1 MSWMWRRVK
10 KSVRLAG
17 VVACLVVSSLAV
29 ASEYHGQVTFNG
41 LPVPGVTVTATQGSK
56 TVVAVSDD
64 NGNYS
69 FSDLPDGAWKIELTM
84 TGFATLDQNVTVAPD
99 TPGIKWELKMLPIDQ
114 ILAQSKA
121 VKVAPEPVVAA
132 EAPKVPAKG
141 EAAAKPAETAGPP
154 KPEEPKESS
163 DGFLVNGSVNN
174 AATSQFSLSPAF
186 GNTRSGSKGLY
197 NGGLSLILDN
207 SALNARPYSLTGQEL
222 PQSSYNRVTAAVS
235 FGGPIKIPH
244 LVRRGPNFFIGY
256 QFTRDAD
263 DEAVS
268 GLVPTAAQRCL
279 DPAVPCPVTIN
290 PQAQVLLAL
299 YPLPNIAGNLQY
311 NYQVPVVSNNHQDA
325 IQARLDRG
333 NGRRDYLY
341 GNIASQST
349 RADNSNLF
357 GFRDTTD
364 TLGLNAAIN
373 WNHRMNHNIYL
384 NTGFRFSRLRNQVTP
399 FFQNKINVSGAAGI
413 TGNDQD
419 PANWGPPSLTFSS
432 GITGLS
438 DVNSAYNRNETNAV
452 SESAQY
458 YRGRHN
464 VTAGGDFRRQEYNY
478 FAQQNP
484 RGSFGATPVL
494 ATNISDFADFLAGIP
509 DTSSVAFGNADKYLR
524 QSVYDAFVTDD
535 WRIRPELTIQVG
547 VRWEYGAPITET
559 KDRLVNLDVAPNF
572 AAVSPV
578 LASSP
583 HGPLTGQTYPNSLLR
598 PDRFGIEPR
607 IGISWRPI
615 PGSSVVVRAG
625 YGVYDDTS
633 VYRTTALGLA
643 QQNPLSTSLSVQN
656 SPTCP
661 LTLANGFTPCAGI
674 TENTFAVDP
683 NFRVGYAQ
691 TWQLAVQ
698 RDLPAA
704 LQMTATYLGIKGTR
718 GMQQFLP
725 NTYPRGGTDPCPS
738 CPTGF
743 TYETSNGNS
752 TRESGSL
759 QLRRRLRSGFTATLQ
774 YTYSKSID
782 NDALLGGQ
790 GPIAGG
796 ATSQTPGT
804 ALVAQDWLNLRGER
818 GLSTFDQRHLVN
830 ANLQYTS
837 GMGVGGGTL
846 MAGWRG
852 RAMKEWTMV
861 ATIVAGSG
869 LPQTPVYL
877 DTVNGTGKIGT
888 VRPNR
893 TSAPLY
899 TGSGGHFLNAD
910 AFTAPAYGQ
919 WGNAARDSII
929 GPDTFTFNASASRTF
944 HVGKRFNLDI
954 RVDSTNVLNHPVF
967 PSYNTAL
974 ITCTLLADG
983 SADLRDRGNEAGA
996 EPAAELNLADRYARA
1011 GCRDAQ
1017 PADDSEVEVLM
1028 RLLLTTSLLLT
1039 AAAQALRRSRPE
1051 QNSGTGGSVH
1061 ASGALATGR

>member
-1 MSWMWRRVK
+1 MVSLMWRRVK

-17 VVACLVVSSLAV
+17 VIACLVYSGLAV

-56 TVVAVSDD
+56 TVVAESDD

-69 FSDLPDGAWKIELTM
+69 FPDLPDGAWKIELTM
-84 TGFATLDQNVTVAPD
+84 TGFATLDQQVTVAPD
-99 TPGIKWELKMLPIDQ
+99 TPGIKWELKMLPLDQ

-121 VKVAPEPVVAA
+121 VKIAPEPVVAT

-141 EAAAKPAETAGPP
+141 DAATKPAQAADAAPP

-207 SALNARPYSLTGQEL
+207 SATDARPYSLTGQQT
-222 PQSSYNRVTAAVS
+222 PRPSYNQVIGAVS
-235 FGGPIKIPH
+235 VGGPIKIPH
-244 LVRRGPNFFIGY
+244 LVRRGPTFFFGY
-256 QFTRDAD
+256 QWTRH
-263 DEAVS
+263 AVDS
-268 GLVPTAAQRCL
+268 TAPGLVPTAEQRCIN
-279 DPAVPCPVTIN
+279 VTCPVVIS
-290 PQAQVLLAL
+290 PVAQALLAY
-299 YPLPNIAGNLQY
+299 YPLPNLAGNSQY
-311 NYQVPVVSNNHQDA
+311 NYQIPVVSNTHQDA
-325 IQARLDRG
+325 IQARLEKG
-333 NGRRDYLY
+333 IGRRDYVY
-341 GNIASQST
+341 GSISSQST
-349 RADNSNLF
+349 RSDNSNLF
-357 GFRDTTD
+357 AFRDTTD
-364 TLGLNAAIN
+364 TLGLNTAIN

-384 NTGFRFSRLRNQVTP
+384 NTGFRFSRLRNQITP
-399 FFQNKINVSGAAGI
+399 FFENHKNVSGDAGI

-419 PANWGPPSLTFSS
+419 PANWGPPSLSFSS

-438 DVNSAYNRNETNAV
+438 DVNSAFNRNRTDAL

-464 VTAGGDFRRQEYNY
+464 ITVGGDFRRQEYSY
-478 FAQQNP
+478 FSQQNP
-484 RGSFGATPVL
+484 RGSFTFTSAATG
-494 ATNISDFADFLAGIP
+494 ISDFADFLAGIP
-509 DTSSVAFGNADKYLR
+509 DASSVAFGNADKYLR
-524 QSVYDAFVTDD
+524 QSVYDAFGTDD
-535 WRIRPELTIQVG
+535 WRIRPELTINVG

-559 KDRLVNLDVAPNF
+559 KNRIVNLDVAPGFTN
-572 AAVSPV
+572 ALPV

-583 HGPLTGQTYPNSLLR
+583 KGPLSGQTYPNSLLR
-598 PDRFGIEPR
+598 PDRLGVEPR

-633 VYRTTALGLA
+633 VYRSTVLALA
-643 QQNPLSTSLSVQN
+643 QQNPLSKSLSVNN
-656 SPTCP
+656 SATCP
-661 LTLANGFTPCAGI
+661 LTLANGFVPCAGI
-674 TENTFAVDP
+674 TQNTFAVDP

-718 GMQQFLP
+718 GVQQFLP
-725 NTYPRGGTDPCPS
+725 NTYPFGGTNPCPS
-738 CPTGF
+738 CLSGY

-782 NDALLGGQ
+782 DDAMLGGQ

-796 ATSQTPGT
+796 ATGQTSGNSQ
-804 ALVAQDWLNLRGER
+804 VAQDWLNLRGER
-818 GLSTFDQRHLVN
+818 GLSTFDQRHLLNVTM
-830 ANLQYTS
+830 QYTS
-837 GMGVGGGTL
+837 GMGLGGGTL
-846 MAGWRG
+846 MGGWRG
-852 RAMKEWTMV
+852 RALKEWTFV
-861 ATIVAGSG
+861 ADVVTGSG
-869 LPQTPVYL
+869 LPETPIYFE
-877 DTVNGTGKIGT
+877 TVNGTGVSGT

-910 AFTAPAYGQ
+910 AFTAPGFGQ

-929 GPDTFTFNASASRTF
+929 GPDTLTFNASASRTF
-944 HVGKRFNLDI
+944 RVWKKYNLDI
-954 RVDSTNVLNHPVF
+954 RVDSANVLNHPVF
-967 PSYNTAL
+967 PSYVTGLSPAPCSLQTPPTCGTA
-974 ITCTLLADG
+974 
-983 SADLRDRGNEAGA
+983 
-996 EPAAELNLADRYARA
+996 
-1011 GCRDAQ
+1011 
-1017 PADDSEVEVLM
+1017 
-1028 RLLLTTSLLLT
+1028 
-1039 AAAQALRRSRPE
+1039 
-1051 QNSGTGGSVH
+1051 GTGSVPALSLNNPTFGLH
-1061 ASGALATGR
+1061 APPAGMRSLQTTARFRF